1 MCPRYPRTMTNLS
14 IPAAWA
20 PRMTC
25 SSSGLPWSCTSGLG
39 SSPERAARRLPL
51 PAARIRAILVLDIFD
66 LGWRWARGATRG
78 IRKRGIIKVA
88 NADVGAV
95 EDHRLG
101 EACGLDR
108 IPESSALVILLDEV
122 DTPRPEGWILRWLAF
137 GAGQCEVF
145 GIHPYPSTEQV
156 LVTALGSDLNQV
168 AWPAFERLHP
178 DHLKLIVVGN

>member
-39 SSPERAARRLPL
+39 SSPEQAARRLPL
-51 PAARIRAILVLDIFD
+51 PAARIRATLVLDIFD
-66 LGWRWARGATRG
+66 LGWRWARGAARG
-78 IRKRGIIKVA
+78 IRERGIIEVA

-95 EDHRLG
+95 EDHRHG
-101 EACGLDR
+101 EACGLNR

-122 DTPRPEGWILRWLAF
+122 DTARPEGGILGRLTLYPRDRKILR
-137 GAGQCEVF
+137 
-145 GIHPYPSTEQV
+145 I
-156 LVTALGSDLNQV
+156 D
-168 AWPAFERLHP
+168 P
-178 DHLKLIVVGN
+178 DAAAK